1 MAAAAEKRELH
12 DLNNTRIKHGVPCYN
27 MLDVSEILTSIT
39 RSFRI
44 HCHLC
49 LHVKKR
55 FPKRKIKAWIVQTL
69 LACSKLLSPI
79 QTKIHS
85 AINPWFILYQLNIVL
100 IKIKDI
106 FRTLTWFYYL
116 ALRIKKGLNELRLW
130 ETFLFVH
137 RTGDANPFGAKRKL
151 WMYH

>member
-79 QTKIHS
+79 QTKINS

-106 FRTLTWFYYL
+106 PYFNMILLFSITHKEGFEWV
-116 ALRIKKGLNELRLW
+116 ASLRNI
-130 ETFLFVH
+130 FVCS
-137 RTGDANPFGAKRKL
+137 
-151 WMYH
+151 